1 MLCESIPRV
10 PGGDGGGR
18 MCTTYLPASIS
29 SGIDPSLAF
38 VLITRVR
45 VSISLPFFS
54 LSLTVFRYEKVRKLG
69 GRNGCSFFFRFFFPK
84 IIFLKKFNGVFLLLL
99 FSFKN
104 DLRRTANFCI
114 DFFLIFCDHFA
125 RIFLCYFFDTA
136 RNRHSRIVLQVSC
149 KSL

>member
-69 GRNGCSFFFRFFFPK
+69 GRNGCSFFFRFFF
-84 IIFLKKFNGVFLLLL
+84 FLKL
-99 FSFKN
+99 FS
-104 DLRRTANFCI
+104 
-114 DFFLIFCDHFA
+114 
-125 RIFLCYFFDTA
+125 
-136 RNRHSRIVLQVSC
+136 
-149 KSL
+149 